1 MSLPT
6 STKMLDVG
14 DEVYLYWT
22 DPEGITSA
30 FYIYTIVEICT
41 ESGTIDNEYDV
52 VKLQNPHS
60 ETEAYAS
67 ELS

>member
-14 DEVYLYWT
+14 DEVYWT

-30 FYIYTIVEICT
+30 CYTIVEICT
-41 ESGTIDNEYDV
+41 ESGTINDEYDV
-52 VKLQNPHS
+52 VKLQNQHS
-60 ETEAYAS
+60 ETQAYAS